1 MEWQDSVFRKK
12 GNLVGLD
19 IGSHSVKVVQLK
31 SRDTG
36 PELLNFGLAPL
47 PTELLSEGRT
57 IKPAAV
63 AGVVQS
69 LVRHL
74 AIKEKSVAASVS
86 GHEVISKKVDVPVMT
101 DQELENRMQF
111 ELGHY
116 IPYSINEVD
125 VDYQILDAAKDR
137 PNYMEVLLVAA
148 KKETVNEH
156 VNLIKLCDL
165 HPMVIDVDYYA
176 LSNAFEATY
185 GFEEKNVALIDLGAS
200 KAVMNIVCRGL
211 PVFTRVISIGGRQ
224 ITERIEDHFGISLQE
239 AERTKLGSITPGLP
253 VDELEEIFVTVV
265 RNWVSEC
272 RKSINLFHTN
282 FPDLSIDQ
290 IFLSGGSCRIP
301 GLDRVFQEN
310 LDAEVALFNPLSRLE
325 YDSQVFDPGYID
337 QVGAQMA
344 ISLGLAMRKANE
356 K

>member
-1 MEWQDSVFRKK
+1 MECHGSVFRKK
-12 GNLVGLD
+12 GNLIGLD
-19 IGSHSVKVVQLK
+19 VGSHSVKVVQLK

-36 PELLNFGLAPL
+36 PELLNFGLAPF

-57 IKPAAV
+57 TRPEAV
-63 AGVVQS
+63 AGVVQR
-69 LVRHL
+69 LVHHL

-101 DQELENRMQF
+101 EEELENRMQF

-148 KKETVNEH
+148 KKETVNDH

-165 HPMVIDVDYYA
+165 NPLVIDVDYYA

-185 GFEEKNVALIDLGAS
+185 GFEQKNVVLIDLGAS
-200 KAVMNIVCRGL
+200 KAIMNIVCRGL
-211 PVFTRVISIGGRQ
+211 PVFPRVISIGGRQ
-224 ITERIEDHFGISLQE
+224 ITERIEDHYGITLEE
-239 AERTKLGSITPGLP
+239 AERTKLGGIAPNLP
-253 VDELEEIFVTVV
+253 LNELEEIFVTVV

-272 RKSINLFHTN
+272 RKAINLFHTN

-290 IFLSGGSCRIP
+290 IYLSGGSCRIP
-301 GLDRVFQEN
+301 GLDKVFEEN
-310 LDAEVALFNPLSRLE
+310 LDAEVAIFNPLSRLE
-325 YDSQVFDPGYID
+325 YDSQVFDPAYID
-337 QVGAQMA
+337 HVGPQMA